1 MIRYTKQRDKFSCG
15 PVAIMN
21 AVKWTG
27 SECTYAKRIGLFR
40 DLCLCRPVSREP
52 DRLGGTSHANFDQA
66 LRRTAEAHGGFDV
79 LRVYRPKLPRIEEH
93 LRSGGIIIMNYYWE
107 VKGKVGRHF
116 CILESI
122 SDSGKTF
129 RTVNDVKAGPAIMAI
144 RRRTFVKGNLRFQRS
159 DPHYK
164 AWFLTK
170 RLSSQ

>member
-27 SECTYAKRIGLFR
+27 SECTYAKRIGLFQ
-40 DLCLCRPVSREP
+40 DLCLCKLS
-52 DRLGGTSHANFDQA
+52 GGTWHRNFDQA
-66 LRRTAEAHGGFDV
+66 LRRIAEAHGGFDV
-79 LRVYRPKLPRIEEH
+79 LRVHRPKLSRIEEH
-93 LRSGGIIIMNYYWE
+93 LRGGGIIILNYLWRR
-107 VKGKVGRHF
+107 KSGASRHF
-116 CILESI
+116 SILENV

-129 RTVNDVKAGPAIMAI
+129 RVINDFKAGPARQTI
-144 RRRTFVKGNLRFQRS
+144 RRRTFVKYNLRFQRS

-170 RLSSQ
+170 RLDN